1 MSILKF
7 KPWIDEIERTNDLD
21 TSRFGKLRLDK
32 NERVTPLEMISLTQL

>member
-7 KPWIDEIERTNDLD
+7 KPWIDEIERTKDLE

-32 NERVTPLEMISLTQL
+32 MKG